1 MNRRHRLRGRRAF
14 TAVRDRRVVAAS
26 GALRVHAAANQ
37 LPVTRV
43 GFVIPRSVG
52 GAVVR
57 NRIRRR
63 LRAAL
68 APRLEALA
76 GTDLVVVV
84 RPGAAELGGG
94 ALIEQLGQCL
104 DALSGR
110 IATTSGARVE
120 DNGGSRAPECAAR
133 PAASLLA

>member
-14 TAVRDRRVVAAS
+14 AAVRGRRQVAGS
-26 GALRVHAAANQ
+26 GPLRVHAAVNR
-37 LPVTRV
+37 LPLARV
-43 GFVIPRSVG
+43 GFVIPRGVG

-68 APRLEALA
+68 AIRLEALA

-84 RPGAAELGGG
+84 RPGAGELGGP
-94 ALIEQLGQCL
+94 ALIEHLGRCL
-104 DALSGR
+104 DGLVGR
-110 IATTSGARVE
+110 AGTTSGPRVD
-120 DNGGSRAPECAAR
+120 DNGGGRAPECAAR
-133 PAASLLA
+133 PAAALSA